1 MRFIK
6 KSQGKE
12 SKVNNVTRIISL
24 TVLSAILGVF
34 ASANAFAAQPSND
47 YSFSNE
53 SCSSNLV
60 DPVGVVFAGTNAS
73 AENAGNAMAY
83 HANWYYGGAA
93 GQSLNVFR
101 QTSSRICKP
110 SNDGRNSVGLGPQ
123 GTSRFHARYWLS
135 REIGGYPKTVATPHY
150 ERVTCGTNHAVIG
163 NGNGPGGRSGFT
175 YAKHE
180 LKQLFELGGHAT
192 SSVYWGNTRS
202 FQQCNGNWAGGDGYL
217 AVIYLNHLH

>member
-135 REIGGYPKTVATPHY
+135 REIGEYPKTVATPHY

-175 YAKHE
+175 YAK
-180 LKQLFELGGHAT
+180 LELGGHAT